1 MGRMQGYEGRLGYS
15 PKVAL
20 VACPFCREMF
30 EEAEATQ
37 CPVCGVAL
45 AKLEKLPPS
54 DDALSEDGI
63 PVEPE
68 NERVPLLYLGR
79 NRGVLVGLAVAGI
92 ALFFLPW
99 VARSIVGLGDP
110 PDVLTGLAVAR
121 QFGWPFAALVG
132 WFVLL
137 PTVISRR
144 TIFHMRTA
152 RVAAA
157 LMAAIPG
164 VTAAVLLA
172 RTTPTKGAH
181 LLTYAVTPQWGLMAT
196 LFASLAAFLVA
207 LRFGGRIEDIKVS
220 RGSSVG
226 HTVH

>member
-1 MGRMQGYEGRLGYS
+1 MQGHEGRLGYS
-15 PKVAL
+15 PVVAL

-30 EEAEATQ
+30 DEAEATQ

-45 AKLEKLPPS
+45 AKLEKLPLS
-54 DDALSEDGI
+54 HDAVTEDGV

-68 NERVPLLYLGR
+68 NERVPLLYWQR
-79 NRGVLVGLAVAGI
+79 NRGALVALSLLGLL
-92 ALFFLPW
+92 LFFLPW
-99 VARSIVGLGDP
+99 VTRSVVGITDT
-110 PDVLTGLAVAR
+110 PDTFSGLAVAR
-121 QFGWPFAALVG
+121 QFGWPYAAAVA

-144 TIFHMRTA
+144 TIFDMRTA

-157 LMAAIPG
+157 FLAAIPG
-164 VTAAVLLA
+164 ITAAVLIA
-172 RTTPTKGAH
+172 RCTAAQGAH
-181 LLTYAVTPQWGLMAT
+181 FLSYAITARFGLLGT
-196 LFASLAAFLVA
+196 LFASLAAFLLS
-207 LRFGGRIEDIKVS
+207 LRFGGRIEDIKVA